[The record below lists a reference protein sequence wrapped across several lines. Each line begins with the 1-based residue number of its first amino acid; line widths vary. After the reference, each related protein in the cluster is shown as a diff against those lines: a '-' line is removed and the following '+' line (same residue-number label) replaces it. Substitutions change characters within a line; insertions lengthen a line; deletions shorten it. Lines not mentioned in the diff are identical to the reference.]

1 MPSFSLGRPAA
12 CRAGVI
18 LVSAVKGWTK
28 ISVSNAN
35 AKRLDKIIAAEEG
48 LSSYNKAVGFLIS
61 EYFQKLPLKTI

>member
-1 MPSFSLGRPAA
+1 MPTP
-12 CRAGVI
+12 
-18 LVSAVKGWTK
+18 KGWTK
-28 ISVSNAN
+28 ISVSNVN